1 MRSITQHNPKAII
14 THHDA
19 EFDIAVYS
27 VTRFWFISRLRI
39 QIYTTNGA
47 NWMADHFGFLNCQI
61 GFIDN
66 NQLADSVCQRIMSD
80 NPPLMRNGEI
90 PRLAMGNPDAQLTR
104 NAKTGMGQHGET
116 DTGSANS
123 FGELDSTKSG
133 QAHGCSEQEYPQI
146 DSKSVPEKTYETTKI
161 TKP

>member
-1 MRSITQHNPKAII
+1 MHSITQHNPKAII
-14 THHDA
+14 AHHEA

-66 NQLADSVCQRIMSD
+66 DQLADSVCQRIMSD
-80 NPPLMRNGEI
+80 NPPPMRNGEI
-90 PRLAMGNPDAQLTR
+90 PRLVLGNPDTQSTR
-104 NAKTGMGQHGET
+104 SAKPDRGRHGEL

-123 FGELDSTKSG
+123 FAELSSTKSG
-133 QAHGCSEQEYPQI
+133 QIDGYSEQKYPQI